1 MKQQIDSYFFFFKI
15 FYFIILL
22 IWDLLKML
30 LLFVSVWMG
39 YRLINGMDFI
49 IFEFHV
55 SFFVLLFWIFSNPMY
70 KIWEKPKTSIFFF
83 FLKFKIII
91 KFSTTTNGNFIKLG
105 GHGHS
110 SYTTASNYHACK
122 PVYFHKM
129 RFFSILWQS
138 AQRIHD

>member
-1 MKQQIDSYFFFFKI
+1 MFRDKNIILLFFFSETADRLLFFFKKI

-70 KIWEKPKTSIFFF
+70 KI
-83 FLKFKIII
+83 
-91 KFSTTTNGNFIKLG
+91 
-105 GHGHS
+105 
-110 SYTTASNYHACK
+110 
-122 PVYFHKM
+122 
-129 RFFSILWQS
+129 
-138 AQRIHD
+138 